1 MPGAAGPFLPN
12 PIGFPPLVL
21 CPSPSHAVSPMIPTE
36 MLLSVPIPSV
46 ALHPQDDPF
55 AWAPHSSA
63 CRRTASDTDWNLSH
77 FCYPPPPQT
86 TLPSSDVLR
95 NLQPCLKV
103 CKIQNNQKLSWEGL
117 QNGCVLVSLLCRA
130 CQDVGGVTANTSIPR
145 GQGDL
150 GMGIDPQR
158 ADVGTGCSP
167 HASCYLRNHVFLPAA
182 SVGFPP
188 IPISLFVQHAEK
200 PPKTASGLL
209 ACSCRGSSVGTDC
222 KIMWTL
228 QNL

>member
-77 FCYPPPPQT
+77 FCYPPPP
-86 TLPSSDVLR
+86 PDNAAFLR
-95 NLQPCLKV
+95 CA
-103 CKIQNNQKLSWEGL
+103 QKPPAVFKSL
-117 QNGCVLVSLLCRA
+117 QNSEQPKALLGGTAERLCAGVIAVQSLPRCGRGH
-130 CQDVGGVTANTSIPR
+130 CQHLHPERPG
-145 GQGDL
+145 
-150 GMGIDPQR
+150 
-158 ADVGTGCSP
+158 
-167 HASCYLRNHVFLPAA
+167 
-182 SVGFPP
+182 
-188 IPISLFVQHAEK
+188 
-200 PPKTASGLL
+200 
-209 ACSCRGSSVGTDC
+209 
-222 KIMWTL
+222 
-228 QNL
+228 